1 MIVCFTLQ
9 GKKQS
14 QLKDVRAEI
23 VERSALK
30 SLSQIIPLKLENV
43 SVHWLMSPLKQ
54 LKNRRQSTVFFPF
67 VFFNNYLITE

>member
-30 SLSQIIPLKLENV
+30 SLSQIIPLVLKLENV

-54 LKNRRQSTVFFPF
+54 LKNRRQSTVFFSF
-67 VFFNNYLITE
+67 CFF